1 MSSDENKNP
10 TLLKLTTAF
19 LTSCTFSTV
28 APIKSPNSLSR
39 WRAQRPSLLNGAL
52 RNSPLKGLPLKQRNV
67 TRWRSV
73 RDHNV
78 TSLNHDQSTTQT
90 IYKIQN
96 SIYLIV
102 LIFLSLLTTSDL
114 YILLQRNLIL
124 FEGQVLVGALVYCL
138 LLLSST
144 YKLKQF
150 FSDEQLI
157 QTTNFDSLES

>member
-1 MSSDENKNP
+1 MSLILVQDLGTVSDLPAQRATQHRSSSFKRALKPSGFLSLNPNVTTRSMSSDENKNP

-39 WRAQRPSLLNGAL
+39 WHAQRPSLLNGAL

-73 RDHNV
+73 RDHSV
-78 TSLNHDQSTTQT
+78 TFLNHDQSTTLTKYQ
-90 IYKIQN
+90 IYN

-102 LIFLSLLTTSDL
+102 LIFLSLRTTSDI
-114 YILLQRNLIL
+114 YILL
-124 FEGQVLVGALVYCL
+124 
-138 LLLSST
+138 
-144 YKLKQF
+144 
-150 FSDEQLI
+150 
-157 QTTNFDSLES
+157 